1 MQIPCAGSVVVA
13 QEMLSPERTAW
24 LCVFYLRYLM
34 VPTLRVFV
42 LYQVFVVLFRRSTGR
57 QRHLVPSPMLSSLL
71 VCTAGVSV
79 FRDPR
84 EFDRSF
90 RTDFSCSD
98 GSRHR

>member
-1 MQIPCAGSVVVA
+1 MVMKCCPLREQLGSVF
-13 QEMLSPERTAW
+13 
-24 LCVFYLRYLM
+24 FYLRYLM

-57 QRHLVPSPMLSSLL
+57 QRHLAPSPMLSSFL

-90 RTDFSCSD
+90 RTDFSCSV
-98 GSRHR
+98 GTRHR